1 MLRLFLI
8 CMNNTKQIFVVGS
21 GRCGT
26 TMMGRVLNNHKDIF
40 TFEEIHFLGWLCS
53 KHEINSLIDRQDAIR
68 LLSKL
73 FAIQQ
78 DGIFLK
84 KNPKQFNKRSE
95 AVLSDV
101 AKLTSI
107 EVYKRFLQ
115 TITNENGCSITC
127 EQTPRNIFYIQE
139 LLSHF
144 PNAKIIHM
152 VRDSRDVLLSQKNK
166 WKRGFLGANK
176 IPLRETIR
184 SYMNYH
190 PITFA
195 KFWSSAVL
203 HGNKMEENPRV
214 IKIKFE
220 ELLQNPQD
228 KIMELCS
235 FIGIPFNKKM
245 LEVPNI
251 GSSISLD
258 KEDELEIDSTK
269 IEKWKRGG
277 LTAAEIYLS
286 QIFTKDRMQANG
298 YELKSFLTPPI
309 LSIFYLIILPIKVF
323 FTLIL
328 NFKRIGS
335 ITEFVQ
341 QRIITR

>member
-1 MLRLFLI
+1 
-8 CMNNTKQIFVVGS
+8 MNNTKQIFVVGS

-26 TMMGRVLNNHKDIF
+26 TMMGRVLNKHKDIF

-53 KHEINSLIDRQDAIR
+53 KDKINSLIDRQDAIC

-78 DGIFLK
+78 DGIFFK
-84 KNPKQFNKRSE
+84 KNPKQFDKKSE

-101 AKLTSI
+101 AKLKSI
-107 EVYKRFLQ
+107 EVYERFLQ

-127 EQTPRNIFYIQE
+127 EQTPKNIFYIQE

-144 PNAKIIHM
+144 PNAKFIHM

-166 WKRGFLGANK
+166 WKRGFLGASK
-176 IPLRETIR
+176 TPLIETIR
-184 SYMNYH
+184 SYINYH
-190 PITFA
+190 PIISA
-195 KFWSSAVL
+195 KFWNSAVL

-220 ELLQNPQD
+220 ELLQNPQE
-228 KIMELCS
+228 KIMELCDFIEIS
-235 FIGIPFNKKM
+235 FDKKM

-251 GSSISLD
+251 GSSTAFD
-258 KEDELEIDSTK
+258 KEDELEIDSAK
-269 IEKWKRGG
+269 IEKWKKGG
-277 LTAAEIYLS
+277 LITAEIYLS

-298 YELKSFLTPPI
+298 YELKSFVTPP
-309 LSIFYLIILPIKVF
+309 LFSIFYLIIFPIKVF

-335 ITEFVQ
+335 ITEFVK
-341 QRIITR
+341 QRIITK

>member
-1 MLRLFLI
+1 
-8 CMNNTKQIFVVGS
+8 MNNTEQIFVVGS

-40 TFEEIHFLGWLCS
+40 TFKEVHFLGWLCS
-53 KHEINSLIDRQDAIR
+53 KDDINSLIDRRDAIS

-73 FAIQQ
+73 FAIQK
-78 DGIFLK
+78 DGIFFT
-84 KNPKQFNKRSE
+84 KNPKQFDKKSQ

-101 AKLTSI
+101 VKLKPI
-107 EVYKRFLQ
+107 EVYERFLQ
-115 TITNENGCSITC
+115 TITNENGRSITC
-127 EQTPRNIFYIQE
+127 EQTPKNIFYIQE

-144 PNAKIIHM
+144 QNAKIIHM

-166 WKRGFLGANK
+166 WKRGFLGASK

-190 PITFA
+190 PITSA
-195 KFWSSAVL
+195 KFWNSAVL

-220 ELLQNPQD
+220 ELLQNPQE
-228 KIMELCS
+228 KIMELCD
-235 FIGIPFNKKM
+235 FIEIPFDKKM

-251 GSSISLD
+251 GSSTALD

-269 IEKWKRGG
+269 IEKWKKGG
-277 LTAAEIYLS
+277 LTTAEIYLS

-298 YELKSFLTPPI
+298 YELKSFVTPPI
-309 LSIFYLIILPIKVF
+309 FSIFYLITFPIKAF
-323 FTLIL
+323 LTLIL
-328 NFKRIGS
+328 NLKRIGS
-335 ITEFVQ
+335 ITEFVK
-341 QRIITR
+341 QRIITK

>member
-1 MLRLFLI
+1 
-8 CMNNTKQIFVVGS
+8 MNNTEQIFVVGS

-40 TFEEIHFLGWLCS
+40 TFKEVHFLGWLCS
-53 KHEINSLIDRQDAIR
+53 KDDINSLIDRRDAIS

-73 FAIQQ
+73 FAIQK
-78 DGIFLK
+78 DGIFFT
-84 KNPKQFNKRSE
+84 KNPKQFDKKSQ

-101 AKLTSI
+101 VKLKPI
-107 EVYKRFLQ
+107 EVYERFLQ
-115 TITNENGCSITC
+115 TITNENGRSITC
-127 EQTPRNIFYIQE
+127 EQTPKNIFYIQE

-144 PNAKIIHM
+144 QNAKIIHM

-166 WKRGFLGANK
+166 WKRGFLGASK

-190 PITFA
+190 PITSA
-195 KFWSSAVL
+195 KFWNSAVL

-220 ELLQNPQD
+220 ELLQNPQE
-228 KIMELCS
+228 KIMELCD
-235 FIGIPFNKKM
+235 FIKIPFDKKM

-251 GSSISLD
+251 GSSTALD

-269 IEKWKRGG
+269 IEKWKKGG
-277 LTAAEIYLS
+277 LTTAEIYLS

-298 YELKSFLTPPI
+298 YELKSFVTPPI
-309 LSIFYLIILPIKVF
+309 FSLFYLITFPIKAF
-323 FTLIL
+323 LTLIL

-335 ITEFVQ
+335 ITEFVK
-341 QRIITR
+341 QRIITK

>member
-1 MLRLFLI
+1 
-8 CMNNTKQIFVVGS
+8 MNNTEQIFVVGS

-40 TFEEIHFLGWLCS
+40 TFKEVHFLGWLCS
-53 KHEINSLIDRQDAIR
+53 KDDINSLIDRQDSIS

-73 FAIQQ
+73 FAIQK
-78 DGIFLK
+78 DGIFFT
-84 KNPKQFNKRSE
+84 KNPKQFDKKSQ

-101 AKLTSI
+101 VKLKPI
-107 EVYKRFLQ
+107 EVYERFLQ
-115 TITNENGCSITC
+115 TITNENGRSITC
-127 EQTPRNIFYIQE
+127 EQTPKNIFYIQE

-166 WKRGFLGANK
+166 WKRGFLGASK

-190 PITFA
+190 PITSA
-195 KFWSSAVL
+195 KFWNSAVL

-220 ELLQNPQD
+220 ELLQNPQE
-228 KIMELCS
+228 KIMELCD
-235 FIGIPFNKKM
+235 FIKIPFDKKM

-251 GSSISLD
+251 GSSTALD

-269 IEKWKRGG
+269 IEKWKKGG
-277 LTAAEIYLS
+277 LTTAEIYLS

-298 YELKSFLTPPI
+298 YELKSFVTPPI
-309 LSIFYLIILPIKVF
+309 FSIFYLITFPIKAF
-323 FTLIL
+323 LTFIL

-335 ITEFVQ
+335 ITEFVK
-341 QRIITR
+341 QRIITK

>member
-1 MLRLFLI
+1 
-8 CMNNTKQIFVVGS
+8 MNNTEQIFVVGS

-40 TFEEIHFLGWLCS
+40 TFKEVHFLGWLCS
-53 KHEINSLIDRQDAIR
+53 KADINSLIDRQDAIS

-73 FAIQQ
+73 FAIQK
-78 DGIFLK
+78 DGIFFT
-84 KNPKQFNKRSE
+84 KNPKQFDKKSQ

-101 AKLTSI
+101 VKLKPI
-107 EVYKRFLQ
+107 EVYERFLQ
-115 TITNENGCSITC
+115 TITNENGRSITC
-127 EQTPRNIFYIQE
+127 EQTPKNIFYIQE

-166 WKRGFLGANK
+166 WKRGFLGASK

-190 PITFA
+190 PITSA
-195 KFWSSAVL
+195 KFWNSAVL

-220 ELLQNPQD
+220 ELLQNPQE
-228 KIMELCS
+228 KIMELCD
-235 FIGIPFNKKM
+235 FIEIPFDKKM

-251 GSSISLD
+251 GSSTVLD

-269 IEKWKRGG
+269 IEKWKKGG
-277 LTAAEIYLS
+277 LTTAEIYLS

-298 YELKSFLTPPI
+298 YELKSFVTPPI
-309 LSIFYLIILPIKVF
+309 FSIFYLITFPIKAF
-323 FTLIL
+323 LTLIL

-335 ITEFVQ
+335 ITEFVK
-341 QRIITR
+341 QRIITK

>member
-1 MLRLFLI
+1 M
-8 CMNNTKQIFVVGS
+8 
-21 GRCGT
+21 
-26 TMMGRVLNNHKDIF
+26 NNHKDIF
-40 TFEEIHFLGWLCS
+40 TFKEVHFLGWLFS
-53 KHEINSLIDRQDAIR
+53 KDDINSLIDKQDAIS

-73 FAIQQ
+73 FAIQK
-78 DGIFLK
+78 DGIFFT
-84 KNPKQFNKRSE
+84 KNPKQFDKKSQ

-101 AKLTSI
+101 VKLKPI
-107 EVYKRFLQ
+107 EVYQRFLQ
-115 TITNENGCSITC
+115 KITNENGRSITC
-127 EQTPRNIFYIQE
+127 EQTPKNIFYIQE

-166 WKRGFLGANK
+166 WKRGFLGASK

-190 PITFA
+190 PITSA
-195 KFWSSAVL
+195 KFWNSAVL
-203 HGNKMEENPRV
+203 HGNKMEENTRV

-220 ELLQNPQD
+220 ELLQNPQE
-228 KIMELCS
+228 KIMELCD
-235 FIGIPFNKKM
+235 FIEIPFDKKM

-251 GSSISLD
+251 GSSTALD

-269 IEKWKRGG
+269 IEKWKKGG
-277 LTAAEIYLS
+277 LTTAEIYLS

-298 YELKSFLTPPI
+298 YELKSFVTPPI
-309 LSIFYLIILPIKVF
+309 FSIFYLITFPIKAF

-335 ITEFVQ
+335 ITEFVK
-341 QRIITR
+341 QRIITK